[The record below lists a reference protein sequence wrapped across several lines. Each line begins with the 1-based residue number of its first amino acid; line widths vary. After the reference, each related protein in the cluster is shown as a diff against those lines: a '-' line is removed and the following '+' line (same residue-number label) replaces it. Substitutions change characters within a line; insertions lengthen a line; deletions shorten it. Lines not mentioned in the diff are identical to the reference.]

1 MYKLNKISKVFYKD
15 SIKAFLGLK
24 KPESVQALNNL
35 SFEFQ
40 KGEIIGVEGK
50 NGSGKSTLLRI
61 LGNILLPDS
70 GSIDYF
76 GDKPITSY
84 VSSSE
89 RSFFWRLTVF
99 ENLEFFGAQYGISKA
114 ERRKKI
120 FELSKSLFITNLL
133 DRQFMEL
140 STGNKKKI
148 SFARCLLR
156 NPDIFLFDEIT
167 SSLDTNT
174 QILFIEKLKDLLLE
188 HPNKIIFWVSH
199 DSNEIKSIASRVI
212 KINAGEIFN

>member
-1 MYKLNKISKVFYKD
+1 MYHQVK
-15 SIKAFLGLK
+15 GL
-24 KPESVQALNNL
+24 
-35 SFEFQ
+35 
-40 KGEIIGVEGK
+40 
-50 NGSGKSTLLRI
+50 
-61 LGNILLPDS
+61 
-70 GSIDYF
+70 
-76 GDKPITSY
+76 
-84 VSSSE
+84 
-89 RSFFWRLTVF
+89 FFWRLTVF